1 MSGRALLT
9 IGCDRY
15 DHVPPLL
22 GAEADAAGIF
32 GLLIAPQVGD
42 YDAGRSLLLRSPT
55 LGEVRDALTSTLFSG
70 GALDTLTL
78 VFAGHGAVG
87 GGSFY
92 MAMRDSRAD
101 ALSATALSLA
111 DLFRMISE
119 AAPRQTYIVIDAC
132 QSGGLISDLNVI
144 LKSEVMGEFGT
155 PGVSLLATSASDQS
169 AIEIDGRG
177 VGTTALM
184 DCIRGD
190 MFLQDTSA
198 TLDLVEIGRAVSQRV
213 SAAGEQTPVVWGLNL
228 YGPAGF
234 CKNPHAGTGDAPL
247 RSVQSGWP
255 DAKIGSSIR
264 AGLPKLWAPYVMIP
278 NRWDARDFVDRLSSV
293 LVDLKAEPT
302 AQATFARRMADACAV
317 QAQQSTD
324 RAREIEVRA
333 ACVVALLP
341 WSREKPIADYLSEAC
356 SGIASLVEAMIDGT
370 VAALDN
376 YQFGLVTGGLA
387 ELYHL
392 PIRIS
397 QLLGWAGFAVHARLW
412 NGEDSDAAT
421 RCLTELL
428 ARIFKTYSLSL
439 VAMSDAQSPAA
450 MSALSAMSR
459 TGLIE
464 EGEQLLGHLFS
475 SGIANRGQVARPD
488 LAPDQILDYLIARA
502 AQPGKV
508 RAEFIA
514 TPTELM
520 LTLLRSAPLFDLAD
534 ELDTALDQIDHLA
547 LNAYLP
553 ETFQD
558 FGSATIVGGTNAVF
572 QIGHDI
578 WSIADIETAWPSNP
592 VPDGPGVALTALAAS
607 LLFPDRTP
615 WFLLPLRQTVE
626 GKSCAAG
633 TMLSGSTVDK

>member
-1 MSGRALLT
+1 MSSRALLA

-15 DHVPPLL
+15 DHLAPLL
-22 GAEADAAGIF
+22 GAEADASGIF
-32 GLLIAPQVGD
+32 DLLIAPQVGD
-42 YDAGRSLLLRSPT
+42 YDVGNSQLLRSPT
-55 LGEVRDALTSTLFSG
+55 LGEVREALTSTLFTG
-70 GALDTLTL
+70 ETLDTLTV

-87 GGSFY
+87 SGSFY

-184 DCIRGD
+184 ECIRGD

-247 RSVQSGWP
+247 RSVQAGWP

-264 AGLPKLWAPYVMIP
+264 EGLPKLWAPYVTIS
-278 NRWDARDFVDRLSSV
+278 NRWDAREFVDRLGAI
-293 LVDLKAEPT
+293 LEELKGEPE
-302 AQATFARRMADACAV
+302 AQVIFAQRMAQACAV
-317 QAQQSTD
+317 QAQQSAD
-324 RAREIEVRA
+324 RGREIEVRA
-333 ACVVALLP
+333 ACAVALLP
-341 WSREKPIADYLSEAC
+341 WSREAAVADHLSAAC
-356 SGIASLVEAMIDGT
+356 SGIASLVETMIADA

-376 YQFGLVTGGLA
+376 YRFSLVTGGLN

-397 QLLGWAGFAVHARLW
+397 QLLGWAGFAIHTRLW
-412 NGEDSDAAT
+412 NGEDSSAAAARFT
-421 RCLTELL
+421 SLL
-428 ARIFKTYSLSL
+428 SRIFETYSLSL
-439 VAMSDAQSPAA
+439 VAMSDAQSPAV
-450 MSALSAMSR
+450 MSTISAMSR
-459 TGLIE
+459 IGLRDQ
-464 EGEQLLGHLFS
+464 GEQLLGHLFS
-475 SGIANRGQVARPD
+475 SSIANKGKVA
-488 LAPDQILDYLIARA
+488 LAHLEPDQILGYLIARA
-502 AQPGKV
+502 AQPGGV
-508 RAEFIA
+508 RAKFIA
-514 TPTELM
+514 RPTELM
-520 LTLLRSAPLFDLAD
+520 LALLRAAPHFDLAD
-534 ELDTALDQIDHLA
+534 EFDAALEQVDHLA

-553 ETFQD
+553 ENFQE
-558 FGSATIVGGTNAVF
+558 FGDAIIRGGKNAVF
-572 QIGHDI
+572 QIGHDV
-578 WSIADIETAWPSNP
+578 WSVADIEAAWPGNP
-592 VPDGPGVALTALAAS
+592 APDGPGVAMTALAAS

-615 WFLLPLRQTVE
+615 WFLLPLRQTIE
-626 GKSCAAG
+626 GKASLFEGA
-633 TMLSGSTVDK
+633 LPDGS